1 MEGAMEV
8 MKHMT
13 HEDVEAKK
21 NFESI
26 KEDLKEKEEELEDLE
41 ELNQSLVIKERLI
54 SDELQDARK
63 ELIFVSFFSSSF
75 IINHD
80 LKEICGSGRAHI
92 GVKRMGDLDA
102 KPFIV
107 DAMKRCLSREDTV
120 KSLSIWE
127 DHLRDSSWHPFKIIT
142 IRDDYNEMYTANSVV
157 FHTGYG
163 YNSQMPYGS
172 YSPVTAPLPSVN
184 GDA

>member
-1 MEGAMEV
+1 MIICFCGLFMQREKEKLHQKIIELQKKLDDNQRLELEIKQMEGAMEV

-63 ELIFVSFFSSSF
+63 ELIFVSFFSSNF
-75 IINHD
+75 IINH
-80 LKEICGSGRAHI
+80 
-92 GVKRMGDLDA
+92 V
-102 KPFIV
+102 
-107 DAMKRCLSREDTV
+107 
-120 KSLSIWE
+120 
-127 DHLRDSSWHPFKIIT
+127 
-142 IRDDYNEMYTANSVV
+142 Y
-157 FHTGYG
+157 
-163 YNSQMPYGS
+163 
-172 YSPVTAPLPSVN
+172 
-184 GDA
+184 